1 MISEKRLEAIY
12 EIYELKYEQFKLTEE
27 LTSKKSFEY
36 MVGYFARINV
46 SETMSNEQ
54 LAFNFLDS
62 ENRSEERLNQA
73 MNRLAS
79 SSEWEKEEVLNK
91 LKEYLDKIEYEV
103 RSPEAAS
110 KDKLMEV
117 YEDLK
122 TLQDIRT
129 KAITD
134 PEYRKAFIEAF
145 LIGTNKNQALLKS
158 ILSPDGFDDEE
169 D

>member
-1 MISEKRLEAIY
+1 MISNKRLEKIY
-12 EIYELKYEQFKLTEE
+12 EIYELKYEQFKIVEE

-36 MVGYFARINV
+36 MVGYFARINI

-79 SSEWEKEEVLNK
+79 SSEWEKQDILNK
-91 LKEYLDKIEYEV
+91 LKDYLDNFEYEI
-103 RSPEAAS
+103 RNPNAAT

-122 TLQDIRT
+122 TLQDIRM

-145 LIGTNKNQALLKS
+145 LIGTNNDQTLLKA
-158 ILSPDGFDDEE
+158 ILSPDGFDE